1 MGIEGNKGEAM
12 TTLNLA
18 PRVPLNVSI
27 EFRRNYARVSDF
39 GVLKNISM
47 SGAFIE
53 TNSHRLQTREK
64 VKLTFNV
71 GGRIRQINA
80 AVIWVREAGAGLK
93 FQPYNNQDLQ
103 IVDDLIYFI
112 ENQRSSRRNVL
123 ATIFDKV
130 TNDPVT

>member
-1 MGIEGNKGEAM
+1 MNSPQP
-12 TTLNLA
+12 A

-27 EFRRNYARVSDF
+27 EFRRNYARISDY
-39 GVLKNISM
+39 GVLRNISI
-47 SGAFIE
+47 SGAFLE
-53 TNSHRLQTREK
+53 TNGHRLQEKEK

-80 AVIWVREAGAGLK
+80 AVIWSREVGAGLK

-112 ENQRSSRRNVL
+112 ENQRNSRRNVL
-123 ATIFDKV
+123 ASIFDRV
-130 TNDPVT
+130 TNDLKVDN

>member
-1 MGIEGNKGEAM
+1 MNSPQP
-12 TTLNLA
+12 A

-27 EFRRNYARVSDF
+27 EFRRNYARISDY
-39 GVLKNISM
+39 GVLRNISI
-47 SGAFIE
+47 SGAFLE
-53 TNSHRLQTREK
+53 TNGHRLQAKEK

-80 AVIWVREAGAGLK
+80 AVIWSREVGAGLK

-112 ENQRSSRRNVL
+112 ENQRNSRRNVL
-123 ATIFDKV
+123 ASIFDRV
-130 TNDPVT
+130 TNDNKVES

>member
-1 MGIEGNKGEAM
+1 MNTEQS
-12 TTLNLA
+12 A

-27 EFRRNYARVSDF
+27 EFRRNYARISDY
-39 GVLKNISM
+39 GVLKNISI

-53 TNSHRLQTREK
+53 TNGFRLQSKEK

-71 GGRIRQINA
+71 GGRVRQINA
-80 AVIWVREAGAGLK
+80 AVIWSRETGAGIK

-112 ENQRSSRRNVL
+112 ENQRNSRRNVL
-123 ATIFDKV
+123 ASIFDRV
-130 TNDPVT
+130 TNSTKLDS

>member
-1 MGIEGNKGEAM
+1 MQQP
-12 TTLNLA
+12 A

-27 EFRRNYARVSDF
+27 EFRRNYARVSDY
-39 GVLKNISM
+39 GVLKNISI

-53 TNSHRLQTREK
+53 TAGHRLQAKEK

-71 GGRIRQINA
+71 GGRVRQLNA
-80 AVIWVREAGAGLK
+80 AVIWARETGAGLK

-112 ENQRSSRRNVL
+112 ENQRDSRRNVL
-123 ATIFDKV
+123 ASIFDKV
-130 TNDPVT
+130 TNDKMEN

>member
-1 MGIEGNKGEAM
+1 M
-12 TTLNLA
+12 TSPQPA

-27 EFRRNYARVSDF
+27 EFRRNYARMSDY
-39 GVLKNISM
+39 GVLRNISI
-47 SGAFIE
+47 SGAFLE
-53 TNSHRLQTREK
+53 TGGHRLQNKEK

-80 AVIWVREAGAGLK
+80 AVVWSRETGAGVK

-112 ENQRSSRRNVL
+112 ENQRNSRRNVL
-123 ATIFDKV
+123 ASIFDRV
-130 TNDPVT
+130 TNDTKLDS